1 LVVIGKG
8 GFGKVWKIQSKQ
20 NNKYFALKE
29 ISKMKIINKNSIKSV
44 MNERNIL
51 TLLKSEY
58 IVNILCAFQNQKYL
72 YLVMDFMPGGD
83 LRYHLSIHRRLS

>member
-1 LVVIGKG
+1 VIGKG

-51 TLLKSEY
+51 TLLKSE
-58 IVNILCAFQNQKYL
+58 
-72 YLVMDFMPGGD
+72 
-83 LRYHLSIHRRLS
+83 